1 MATVLSIYNA
11 SLRMLRE
18 GRLSATSDDI
28 PARYL
33 LDDAITDVK
42 EVVLEKGQWN
52 FASRSTS
59 VAGSASSNRGF
70 SYRFTKPT
78 DFVRLIAI
86 SESSSYYP
94 PAEKYDED
102 ATYWYS
108 NATTIYI
115 TYVSDDASYGG
126 DLTKW
131 PESYADVV
139 AACLAVEI
147 GPTLTKS
154 EAIIKRCEAIYE
166 QALQF
171 ALAKDA
177 INRTVR
183 VLSSSTESIYKEAL
197 RLVGKRLLTNFDDDF
212 ISRRIA
218 DVDGEPAT
226 NQSQGRAP
234 QTPADEAY
242 MEMKLRRLL
251 DECYDEIVAYL
262 LSEGLWNF
270 GQRTVALEYE
280 TSIEPAFGYQYAF
293 EIPTDLVRIVAVS
306 QNGELFPPLNDYLE
320 EGDYYHTN
328 CSVLY
333 LQYVSNHADYG
344 LDTAKWTP
352 SFKKALA
359 AHLAVEIA
367 PTARMP
373 ANHTQALKVEA
384 NLRLKNARTKDAMD
398 QSIAQLP
405 SGRLVRSRGGLSGST
420 SRDMR
425 RA

>member
-33 LDDAITDVK
+33 LDDAIDDAK
-42 EVVLEKGQWN
+42 ASVLERGQWN

-59 VAGSASSNRGF
+59 IAGSASSNRGF

-108 NATTIYI
+108 NATTIYV

-131 PESYADVV
+131 PETYADVV
-139 AACLAVEI
+139 AAFLAVEI

-154 EAIIKRCEAIYE
+154 EAIIKRAEALYE
-166 QALQF
+166 DAMSL

-183 VLSSSTESIYKEAL
+183 VVSSSTEAIYREAL
-197 RLVGKRLLTNFDDDF
+197 RLVGRRLLTNFDDDF
-212 ISRRIA
+212 IARRI
-218 DVDGEPAT
+218 VDRNGEPDT
-226 NQSQGRAP
+226 GQSQGRAP
-234 QTPADEAY
+234 QAPADDAY

-293 EIPTDLVRIVAVS
+293 EIPTDLVRIVAIS

-333 LQYVSNHADYG
+333 LQYVSNHVSYG
-344 LDTAKWTP
+344 LDTAKWTA

-367 PTARMP
+367 PTARLS
-373 ANHTQALKVEA
+373 ATAINALKVDA
-384 NLRLKNARTKDAMD
+384 NMRLKNARTKDAMD
-398 QSIAQLP
+398 QSIMQMP
-405 SGRLVRSRGGLSGST
+405 SGRLVNSRGGFGSP
-420 SRDMR
+420 SRDQR